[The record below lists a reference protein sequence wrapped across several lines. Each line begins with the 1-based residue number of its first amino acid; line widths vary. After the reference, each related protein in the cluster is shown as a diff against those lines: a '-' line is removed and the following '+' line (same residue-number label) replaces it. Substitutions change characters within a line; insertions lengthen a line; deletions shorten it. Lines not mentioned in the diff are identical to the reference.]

1 MPTPANQI
9 EALDCPLYNNWVSF
23 RLVNEHAQGAPYAGL
38 SYQLHD
44 REGQIYTGTLDND
57 GFARVDNL
65 FCGVL
70 ILGLATLSSGA
81 SGSWYEDL
89 VIRPDFKIPLTAL
102 QIAAEQSP
110 FGPRN
115 PDGQTYL
122 AEERAATEG
131 AKFLRVEVSDFVEAR
146 AHLPDPDTQ
155 RQPRPSQGLRQSDG
169 EDPQQPG
176 IALAPNQHHVLE
188 VKALRAYSPL
198 LSRDTSFCALNAYQL
213 AVLSACAYAPF
224 SEEKPFGKEY
234 QSLPPPYS
242 LHGSI
247 GHVLRESLACGIK
260 PTQFEPIKPKQTE
273 PAERHHLLYEEVP
286 YSKRLEVMPYDP
298 ARYRAEAARGWRNP
312 EDVHFLFHEETHTQ
326 GFITHNDKLVLISLR
341 GTEFKF
347 PFSDLFQDL
356 DARQVPYKGYNEQ
369 DTHKAQAHRGF
380 HDAFLAAKEFVDR
393 YLRAFHR
400 PEMSIIVCGH
410 SLGGAI
416 ALLLGEW
423 LRHNWSKDVQLYT
436 FGAPRAG
443 DQAFVQGARDLIHH
457 RLVNHNDPIPSVPS
471 AWMDVEWKLALPAT
485 IVLLTSASTAAIPL
499 LIAGLVN
506 LRDDPF
512 EHHGEQWHFLPRQE
526 GASLLWQ
533 PGCEA
538 LSEQSCARYVNEIA
552 LKGDMPRRAAFL
564 SQLFKAKQ
572 HFISTAYSRAALTNL
587 LRWNAS
593 LARQGSLFTEEE
605 AARYGEE
612 VEQLE
617 QKMAGWKPATYQQFR
632 AATRVRFEPRFYNK
646 SPIELRAMYERGEA
660 VIRTVS
666 IGQRKR
672 LLELRRQLA
681 QAQRP
686 ISAHQVFGEFAD
698 REDLAAL
705 LDEWRTKAEI
715 QKAERIAYTR
725 TAARPLTTA

>member
-1 MPTPANQI
+1 MPTPSFPVETLQ
-9 EALDCPLYNNWVSF
+9 CPPNNYWVSF
-23 RLVNEHAQGAPYAGL
+23 RLVDEHGQGSPYAGL
-38 SYQLHD
+38 PYKILNKDGAVFSGALDGDGYARVSGLFS
-44 REGQIYTGTLDND
+44 GVPTLD
-57 GFARVDNL
+57 
-65 FCGVL
+65 
-70 ILGLATLSSGA
+70 LSSQDTG
-81 SGSWYEDL
+81 DL
-89 VIRPDFKIPLTAL
+89 DPWHKELIIRKSFELPLTAL
-102 QIAAEQSP
+102 QIAAEKSP
-110 FGPRN
+110 FGPRS
-115 PDGQTYL
+115 PDGKTYL
-122 AEERAATEG
+122 AEDRAVTEG

-146 AHLPDPDTQ
+146 AHLPDSDTEW
-155 RQPRPSQGLRQSDG
+155 QPRPKSMLQINADAAQR
-169 EDPQQPG
+169 PG
-176 IALAPNQHHVLE
+176 IALELNQHHVLE

-234 QSLPPPYS
+234 QSLPPPYE
-242 LHGSI
+242 LCGSI
-247 GHVLRESLACGIK
+247 GHVLRERLACGIK
-260 PTQFEPIKPKQTE
+260 PAQFEPSKPGQTKPVE
-273 PAERHHLLYEEVP
+273 QHHLLYEEVP

-298 ARYRAEAARGWRNP
+298 ARYQAEAARGWRNP
-312 EDVHFLFHEETHTQ
+312 EDVHFLFHEKTHTQ

-347 PFSDLFQDL
+347 PFSDVFQDF

-369 DTHKAQAHRGF
+369 DTHEAQAHRGF

-423 LRHNWSKDVQLYT
+423 LRHHWSPTTQLYT

-443 DQAFVQGARDLIHH
+443 DRAFVQGARDLIHH

-485 IVLLTSASTAAIPL
+485 IVLLTSASTVAIPL

-512 EHHGEQWHFLPRQE
+512 EHHGEQWHFLPRQK

-533 PGCEA
+533 PDCEA

-617 QKMAGWKPATYQQFR
+617 QKMAGWRPASFQQFCHEI
-632 AATRVRFEPRFYNK
+632 RVRFEPRFYNK
-646 SPIELRAMYERGEA
+646 SPIELRAMYDRGEA

-666 IGQRKR
+666 TGQRKR

-715 QKAERIAYTR
+715 QKAERIAYTS

>member
-9 EALDCPLYNNWVSF
+9 EALDCPLCNNWVSF

-70 ILGLATLSSGA
+70 VLGLATSSSGA

-115 PDGQTYL
+115 SGGQTYL
-122 AEERAATEG
+122 AEERAAAEG

-146 AHLPDPDTQ
+146 AHLPDPDSEWS
-155 RQPRPSQGLRQSDG
+155 PKPAKLKHNAGSA
-169 EDPQQPG
+169 QQPPG
-176 IALAPNQHHVLE
+176 IDLGPNRHHVLE

-224 SEEKPFGKEY
+224 SQEKPFGEDY
-234 QSLPPPYS
+234 QSLPPPYD

-247 GHVLRESLACGIK
+247 GHVLRERLACGIK
-260 PTQFEPIKPKQTE
+260 PTQFEPRKPGQ
-273 PAERHHLLYEEVP
+273 PAEHHHLLYEEVP

-312 EDVHFLFHEETHTQ
+312 EDVHFLFHEKTHTQ
-326 GFITHNDKLVLISLR
+326 GFITHNDRLVLISLR

-347 PFSDLFQDL
+347 PFSDVFQDL
-356 DARQVPYKGYNEQ
+356 DARQVPYEGYSKENNS
-369 DTHKAQAHRGF
+369 DAQAHRGF
-380 HDAFLAAKEFVDR
+380 HDAYLAAREFVNR
-393 YLRAFHR
+393 YLDAFYR

-423 LRHNWSKDVQLYT
+423 LRHHWSATTQLYT

-443 DQAFVQGARDLIHH
+443 DRAFVQGARDLIHH

-485 IVLLTSASTAAIPL
+485 IVLLTSGSTAAIPL
-499 LIAGLVN
+499 LVAGLVN

-533 PGCEA
+533 PDCEA

-612 VEQLE
+612 VAQLE
-617 QKMAGWKPATYQQFR
+617 QKMAGWRPATFQQFCHEIR
-632 AATRVRFEPRFYNK
+632 RRFEPRFYNK
-646 SPIELRAMYERGEA
+646 SPIELRAMYDRGEA

-666 IGQRKR
+666 TGQRTR
-672 LLELRRQLA
+672 LLELQRQLA

-705 LDEWRTKAEI
+705 LDEWRMKTEI
-715 QKAERIAYTR
+715 QKAERIAYTT